1 MSKTLPNRIVS
12 VLLSLCLVLGLVT
25 TGTPLGVMPTLHA
38 ATTHDINSSPLDIFD
53 SGDYIVTGST
63 ITNYITVA
71 GTSGTVNIT
80 LENVTITATTT
91 PLAIDSGATVNLT
104 LLGNNTLQSY
114 DYAGI
119 YVPEGATLNITP
131 QSTGTLTV
139 IANDAPAI
147 GDDMGLPSGTITIGG
162 GSVYAQRYGSGTPV
176 IGSSSGGSG
185 ITITGGSVSAN
196 DGMGSPGLIT
206 PAPTNNTNPVYKIIV
221 TLSGVSTATPVTY
234 SVDSGASIN
243 AVTDDEGNLFLWLPA
258 GERSLAVTA
267 NDKIYTAS
275 VTVAAHNDNYVI
287 AYAPPTVTP
296 SHISLSG
303 GTDGKYKIGDT
314 VTATWNNTTGGDNN
328 SNIDSVTV
336 DFTAFGGGN
345 AVAATENSGTW
356 TATHEITAGSINNAT
371 NCNVSVTA
379 TDNQSRTATATGTTN
394 ARVDTIAPT
403 VTDGAISITGAT
415 GNGGA
420 FKVGNTVTATWN
432 NTAVGDNNEDIAAVT
447 VDFSEF
453 GGGTTVE
460 ATPSSDT
467 WTATYFVASGSIN
480 NVSNRNIS
488 VTATDQCGNKTTTAD
503 TTNATVDNQ
512 LPIVT
517 TDNVAVSGATGPG
530 GLFITGDTVTVTWNN
545 TAGGDGNTDIAVV
558 TADFSAFGG
567 GAAVSATNDSDTW
580 MATYT
585 LAAGSINATNR
596 SVVLTVTDT
605 VGNRT
610 TYTKTPGSDVNN
622 TIMVVTNGNITITEA
637 GDYTV
642 MGTTTANTITVN
654 SNISGAVNLT
664 LEDVSID
671 VSAVDSKTALLVGTG
686 STVNLTLT
694 GNNTLKSGV
703 GRAGVQVP
711 SGATLVIM
719 EESDGSL
726 NATGGNFSAGIG
738 GVVGSGVGAIT
749 VNGGTVTATGGN
761 MAAGIGGGYNGAG
774 GTITVNGGTVTAAG
788 VGGGAGIGGGYNG
801 GAGTIVIN
809 DGTVNAT
816 SGGYAAGIGGGS
828 GGTSGSITITGGT
841 VTASD
846 PSYNGAGIGGG
857 YQSAG
862 ITISITGGNIT
873 ATSAGNGAGIGGGQN
888 GTVASITI
896 SGDTTVVNAT
906 GGSTAAGIGGGC
918 EGASGTVTISGGTV
932 TAFGGSDA
940 PGIGNG
946 AYCASDSGSVSISG
960 GTVTATGG
968 NSGAGIGGGSFSS
981 GNGIGSSVTISGGTV
996 TANGGS
1002 DGAGIGSGRSGTH
1015 RGVLIDGGTVTATG
1029 GYYAAGIGGGFNG
1042 NSGSVS
1048 ISGGTVTANGGD
1060 RSAGIGSSY
1069 MGAGGT
1075 LAISGG
1081 TVTATRGSDAIND
1094 LGEGLFGS
1102 FGSIT
1107 ITGGSVKANSV
1118 NPQPTNG
1125 TNPVY
1130 CIAVTT
1136 GSLASEA
1143 TVEYKVD
1150 AAAYSQITTHPDGK
1164 LYLWLTPILHQ
1175 ISVKH
1180 SGTEYSSAI
1189 GITSE
1194 NDNSITLLLAREFSL
1209 SFDTATYNGSPIPYA
1224 GTVSATPELGGSEHP
1239 IYYYYTSASDRA
1251 EMTGG
1256 TLSAP
1261 VNAGTYYVIG
1271 LVTPTATHGAVY
1283 AYATMTIDKAT
1294 QVAPDN
1300 AVVNDGAN
1308 TFDFTLV
1315 SGKPDLALYEYSTDN
1330 GVSWNDVTANPI
1342 SVGNIAIPAGHFQV
1356 RLKGNAN
1363 YLDGDVLINPS
1374 AFTATLEGSVTLSGT
1389 LKFGQTL
1396 TATVTGAQSNAVFA
1410 YEWKRGEV
1418 VISGAA
1424 ESTYTLTQDDIGETI
1439 TVTVTA
1445 PPYVGSVTDTTAAVT
1460 KADGPAAPATLTVT
1474 ALTDSSVTL
1483 NLIPGAQ
1490 YRNSLGATIG
1500 EWKDSNEFSGLP
1512 SSTQYTFS
1520 ARIKETDTH
1529 LASDIITITACTR
1542 PSTPTA
1548 DNAVINYINETV
1560 TYNSSLFELNTTSD
1574 FTGTAIANGGSVTSY
1589 IGTDLYLR
1597 VKADGAVP
1605 ASAAVTVTLP
1615 GRPATPSIGRVSRTL
1630 TAGFG
1635 ITATVEPDSGS
1646 PKYLV
1651 NGGAWRDSAE
1661 FTNLSFDTPYSF
1673 QVVYPATAISFH
1685 SALSAPETITW
1696 TSADFSAGEI
1706 AALLTSVT
1714 APAVGATTLTL
1725 PTVPAG
1731 YTVGI
1736 KSVSPDT
1743 TTLSTSGTITPPASA
1758 KTVTVVLTVT
1768 RTSDSSEAD
1777 TAEITVTIPA
1787 KRTSGGSS
1795 GGGSTGGTDSRY
1807 VQDEDIYTGSG
1818 HTSITLTGE
1827 ATTLTAQ
1834 QVGSLITQNATAP
1847 IIIRGAGYTVTFP
1860 TGSMRESLGGR
1871 SLNLSLVFNW
1881 ASDRYT
1887 TIKPLAGTGFVM
1899 LLDFLHSGALPGTAN
1914 IRVNVGTAYAGKTL
1928 YYYYYNPE
1936 YKAFEYR
1943 QAGVVD
1949 AAGFITLSQSSC
1961 SQYVLSTTALSN
1973 ERPGIPETGGG
1984 EQAPTRSAPLLF
1996 TLPVTRREDEQP
2008 DADGDDA

>member
-1 MSKTLPNRIVS
+1 MRKTAFTRIVS
-12 VLLSLCLVLGLVT
+12 VFLSLCLMLGLIT
-25 TGTPLGVMPTLHA
+25 TGAPLGVMPTLHA

-63 ITNYITVA
+63 NMNYIFVYS
-71 GTSGTVNIT
+71 TSGTVNIT

-91 PLAIDSGATVNLT
+91 PLIIESGATVNLT

-119 YVPEGATLNITP
+119 YVEAGATLNITP

-147 GDDMGLPSGTITIGG
+147 GEDTSLPSGTITIGG
-162 GSVYAQRYGSGTPV
+162 GSVYAQRFGSGTPV
-176 IGSSSGGSG
+176 IGSSAGGSG
-185 ITITGGSVSAN
+185 VTITGGSVNA
-196 DGMGSPGLIT
+196 DTIT
-206 PAPTNNTNPVYKIIV
+206 PAPTNGSNQVYQTLV

-243 AVTDDEGNLFLWLPA
+243 AVTDNDGRLYLWLPA

-314 VTATWNNTTGGDNN
+314 VTATWNNSASGDNN
-328 SNIDSVTV
+328 PNIDSVTM
-336 DFTAFGGGN
+336 DFTLFGGGN
-345 AVAATENSGTW
+345 AVVATNSSGTW
-356 TATHEITAGSINNAT
+356 TATYTLVAGNINNAD
-371 NCNVSVTA
+371 CNVSVTA
-379 TDNQSRTATATGTTN
+379 TDDQGKTTTATGAN
-394 ARVDTIAPT
+394 VKVDNQAPT
-403 VTDGAISITGAT
+403 VTDAAISISGAT

-420 FKVGNTVTATWN
+420 FKVGNTVTATWD
-432 NTAVGDNNEDIAAVT
+432 NTAGGDNNSDIAAVT
-447 VDFSEF
+447 VDFSQF
-453 GGGTTVE
+453 GGGTAVN
-460 ATPSSDT
+460 ATNSDGT
-467 WTATYFVASGSIN
+467 WTAQYTISSGSIN
-480 NVSNRNIS
+480 NESNRNVS

-774 GTITVNGGTVTAAG
+774 GTITVNGGTVTATG
-788 VGGGAGIGGGYNG
+788 KGGGAGIGGGYNG

-873 ATSAGNGAGIGGGQN
+873 ATSTGNGAGIGGGQN

-906 GGSTAAGIGGGC
+906 GGSCAAGIGGGS
-918 EGASGTVTISGGTV
+918 EGASGIVTISGGTV
-932 TAFGGSDA
+932 TAYGGSDA

-968 NSGAGIGGGSFSS
+968 NSGAGIGGGNFSS

-1015 RGVLIDGGTVTATG
+1015 RGILINGGTVTANG
-1029 GYYAAGIGGGFNG
+1029 GFYGAGIGGGFNS
-1042 NSGSVS
+1042 NAGSVS

-1081 TVTATRGSDAIND
+1081 VVTATRGSDAIND

-1107 ITGGSVKANSV
+1107 ITGGSVKATNGTAS
-1118 NPQPTNG
+1118 PTPTNG
-1125 TNPVY
+1125 TSPVY
-1130 CIAVTT
+1130 CVAVTT
-1136 GSLASEA
+1136 SDLSSQQ

-1150 AAAYSQITTHPDGK
+1150 AAAYASITTHPDGK

-1175 ISVKH
+1175 ISVKY
-1180 SGTEYSSAI
+1180 SGTDYSSVI
-1189 GITSE
+1189 GVVSNNNNTLQ
-1194 NDNSITLLLAREFSL
+1194 LLLARELNL
-1209 SFDTATYNGSPIPYA
+1209 SSYTATYTGSPIPYA
-1224 GTVSATPELGGSEHP
+1224 GTVSATPALGGIENP
-1239 IYYYYTSASDRA
+1239 MYIYYTSASDRA
-1251 EMTGG
+1251 AMINE

-1261 VNAGTYYVIG
+1261 ANAGTYYVIV
-1271 LVTPTATHGAVY
+1271 LVASTATHGAVY

-1294 QVAPDN
+1294 QPAPT
-1300 AVVNDGAN
+1300 APVINDIEN
-1308 TFDFTLV
+1308 TFHFTIV
-1315 SGKPDLALYEYSTDN
+1315 SGTFQYNYEYSIN
-1330 GVSWNDVTANPI
+1330 GGSNWTDVTATPI
-1342 SVGNIAIPAGHFQV
+1342 SVGNVAIPAGDLQV
-1356 RLKGNAN
+1356 RLKGNDN
-1363 YLDGDVLINPS
+1363 YLPGAVLTNPS
-1374 AFTATLEGSVTLSGT
+1374 AFTATLEGSVAITGT
-1389 LKFGQTL
+1389 PKFGHTL

-1410 YEWKRGEV
+1410 YEWKRGST
-1418 VISGAA
+1418 VIPGATA
-1424 ESTYTLTQDDIGETI
+1424 STYTLTLDDIGNTI
-1439 TVTVTA
+1439 TVAITA
-1445 PPYVGSVTDTTAAVT
+1445 PPYTGSVTDTTAAVT
-1460 KADGPAAPATLTVT
+1460 KADGPAAPSTLSAT
-1474 ALTDSSVTL
+1474 AQTDTSVTL
-1483 NLIPGAQ
+1483 NQIPGAQ
-1490 YRNSLGATIG
+1490 YRVGSG
-1500 EWKDSNEFSGLP
+1500 EWQDSHEFASLSP
-1512 SSTQYTFS
+1512 ATQYSFS
-1520 ARIKETDTH
+1520 ARIKETDTQ
-1529 LASDIITITACTR
+1529 LASEITTITVYTR
-1542 PSTPTA
+1542 PSAPA
-1548 DNAVINYINETV
+1548 AGAVTVSYTNETV
-1560 TYNSSLFELNTTSD
+1560 TYNSSTLELNTAND
-1574 FTGTAIANGGSVTSY
+1574 FTGTAIANSGSITSY
-1589 IGTDLYLR
+1589 TGSDLYLR
-1597 VKADGAVP
+1597 VKASGDIP
-1605 ASAAVTVTLP
+1605 ASAAVTVALP
-1615 GRPATPSIGRVSRTL
+1615 ARPAAPSIGRVSRTL
-1630 TAGFG
+1630 TPGFG

-1651 NGGAWRDSAE
+1651 NGGAWRDSPE
-1661 FTNLSFDTPYSF
+1661 FTNLSFNTPYSF
-1673 QVVYPATAISFH
+1673 QVVYPATESAFH
-1685 SALSAPETITW
+1685 SALSAPVTVTW
-1696 TSADFSAGEI
+1696 TSADFNAGEI
-1706 AALLTSVT
+1706 AALITAIT
-1714 APAVGATTLTL
+1714 APAANATTLTL

-1731 YTVGI
+1731 YTVAI

-1743 TTLSTSGTITPPASA
+1743 TTLSTSGTITPPATA

-1768 RTSDSSEAD
+1768 RTSDSDEAD
-1777 TAEITVTIPA
+1777 TAELTVTIPA
-1787 KRTSGGSS
+1787 KKTST
-1795 GGGSTGGTDSRY
+1795 GGSTGGSSGETGSTGTGSGY
-1807 VQDEDIYTGSG
+1807 VQDDDIYTGSG
-1818 HTSITLTGE
+1818 HTSITLSGD

-1834 QVGSLITQNATAP
+1834 QVNSLITQNASSP
-1847 IIIRGAGYTVTFP
+1847 VIIRGAGYTVTFP
-1860 TGSMRESLGGR
+1860 TGSMRQSLGGR
-1871 SLNLSLVFNW
+1871 SVNLALVFNW
-1881 ASDRYT
+1881 ASDHYN
-1887 TIKPLAGTGFVM
+1887 TIKPLAGSGYVM

-1928 YYYYYNPE
+1928 YYYYYNPT

-1943 QAGVVD
+1943 QSAVVD

-1984 EQAPTRSAPLLF
+1984 AQAPTRSAPLLF
-1996 TLPVTRREDEQP
+1996 TLPQSKHEEEQM
-2008 DADGDDA
+2008 DGDEE

>member
-1 MSKTLPNRIVS
+1 MRKTAFTRIVS
-12 VLLSLCLVLGLVT
+12 VFLSLCLMLGLIT
-25 TGTPLGVMPTLHA
+25 TGAPLGVMPTLHA
-38 ATTHDINSSPLDIFD
+38 ATNHNMSTDGDLHILNQ
-53 SGDYIVTGST
+53 GDYIVTGST
-63 ITNYITVA
+63 NMNYIFVYS
-71 GTSGTVNIT
+71 TSGTVNIT

-91 PLAIDSGATVNLT
+91 PLIIDSGATVNLT

-147 GDDMGLPSGTITIGG
+147 GEDTSLPSGTITIGG
-162 GSVYAQRYGSGTPV
+162 GSVYAQRFVSGTLV
-176 IGSSSGGSG
+176 IGSSAGGSG
-185 ITITGGSVSAN
+185 NITITGGSVSAN
-196 DGMGSPGLIT
+196 DGGGSPGLIT
-206 PAPTNNTNPVYKIIV
+206 PAPTKDGNPVYQTVV
-221 TLSGVSTATPVTY
+221 TLSGVSTATPVIYT
-234 SVDSGASIN
+234 VDGDDEIN
-243 AVTDDEGNLFLWLPA
+243 AVTDANGDLYLWLAA
-258 GERSLAVTA
+258 GVRTLAVTA
-267 NDKIYTAS
+267 GGKTYTAS
-275 VTVAAHNDNYVI
+275 VTVATNNDNYVT
-287 AYAPPTVTP
+287 ATAPPAVTP

-328 SNIDSVTV
+328 SNITSVTV

-356 TATHEITAGSINNAT
+356 TATYTLVAGNINNAD
-371 NCNVSVTA
+371 CNVSVTA
-379 TDNQSRTATATGTTN
+379 TDDQGKTTTATGAN
-394 ARVDTIAPT
+394 VKVDNQAPT

-420 FKVGNTVTATWN
+420 FKVGDTVTATWN

-545 TAGGDGNTDIAVV
+545 TAGGDGNTDIAAV

-580 MATYT
+580 TATYT
-585 LAAGSINATNR
+585 IAAGSINDSDR

-726 NATGGNFSAGIG
+726 NATGGNYSAGIG
-738 GVVGSGVGAIT
+738 GASGGT
-749 VNGGTVTATGGN
+749 GGTVTINGGIVAATGGN
-761 MAAGIGGGYNGAG
+761 MAAGIGGASGGAG
-774 GTITVNGGTVTAAG
+774 GTITINGGTVTATG
-788 VGGGAGIGGGYNG
+788 KGGGAGIGGGYNG

-828 GGTSGSITITGGT
+828 SGTSGSITITGGT
-841 VTASD
+841 ITASD

-857 YQSAG
+857 YHSAG

-906 GGSTAAGIGGGC
+906 GGSCAAGIGGGSY
-918 EGASGTVTISGGTV
+918 GAAGIVTISGGTV
-932 TAFGGSDA
+932 TANGGVDA

-946 AYCASDSGSVSISG
+946 AYCAVDSGSVTITG

-981 GNGIGSSVTISGGTV
+981 GNGIGSSVTISGGNV
-996 TANGGS
+996 IANGTQG
-1002 DGAGIGSGRSGTH
+1002 GAGIGGGRSGTH

-1029 GYYAAGIGGGFNG
+1029 GYYAAGIGGGFEG
-1042 NSGSVS
+1042 NAGS
-1048 ISGGTVTANGGD
+1048 ISIGGGTVTANGGD

-1107 ITGGSVKANSV
+1107 ITGGSVKATNGTAS
-1118 NPQPTNG
+1118 PTPTNG
-1125 TNPVY
+1125 TSPVY
-1130 CIAVTT
+1130 CVAVTT
-1136 GSLASEA
+1136 DSLASEA

-1175 ISVKH
+1175 ISVKY
-1180 SGTEYSSAI
+1180 SGTDYSSAI
-1189 GITSE
+1189 GIEPNNNNTIS
-1194 NDNSITLLLAREFSL
+1194 LLLARELSL
-1209 SFDTATYNGSPIPYA
+1209 SSYTTTYTGSPIPYA
-1224 GTVSATPELGGSEHP
+1224 GTVSATPALGGIENP
-1239 IYYYYTSASDRA
+1239 MYIYYTSASDRA
-1251 EMTGG
+1251 AMINE

-1261 VNAGTYYVIG
+1261 ANAGTYYVIV
-1271 LVTPTATHGAVY
+1271 LVASTATHGAVY
-1283 AYATMTIDKAT
+1283 TYATMTIEKAT
-1294 QVAPDN
+1294 QPAPTSP
-1300 AVVNDGAN
+1300 VVNDTEN
-1308 TFDFTLV
+1308 TFNFTIV
-1315 SGKPDLALYEYSTDN
+1315 SGTFQYNYEYSIN
-1330 GVSWNDVTANPI
+1330 GGSNWTDVTANPI
-1342 SVGNIAIPAGHFQV
+1342 SVGNVAIPAGDLQV
-1356 RLKGNAN
+1356 RLKGNDN
-1363 YLDGDVLINPS
+1363 YLPGAVLTNPS
-1374 AFTATLEGSVTLSGT
+1374 AFTATLEGSVAITGT
-1389 LKFGQTL
+1389 PKFGHTL

-1410 YEWKRGEV
+1410 YEWKRGST
-1418 VISGAA
+1418 VIPGATA
-1424 ESTYTLTQDDIGETI
+1424 STYTLTLDDIGETI
-1439 TVTVTA
+1439 SVNVTA
-1445 PPYVGSVTDTTAAVT
+1445 PPYIGSLTATTAAVT
-1460 KADGPAAPATLTVT
+1460 KADGPAAPTLLITEQ
-1474 ALTDSSVTL
+1474 TDTRVTL
-1483 NLIPGAQ
+1483 NQIPGAQ
-1490 YRNSLGATIG
+1490 YRVGSGDWQDSHEFASLTPA
-1500 EWKDSNEFSGLP
+1500 
-1512 SSTQYTFS
+1512 TQYSFS
-1520 ARIKETDTH
+1520 ARIKETETQ
-1529 LASDIITITACTR
+1529 LASEITTITVYTR
-1542 PSTPTA
+1542 PSAPA
-1548 DNAVINYINETV
+1548 AGAVTVSYTNETV
-1560 TYNSSLFELNTTSD
+1560 TYNSSTLELNTASD
-1574 FTGTAIANGGSVTSY
+1574 FTGTAIANSGSITSY
-1589 IGTDLYLR
+1589 TGSDLYLR
-1597 VKADGAVP
+1597 VKASGDIP

-1615 GRPATPSIGRVSRTL
+1615 ARPAAPSIGRVSRTL
-1630 TAGFG
+1630 TPGFG

-1651 NGGAWRDSAE
+1651 NGGAWRDSPE
-1661 FTNLSFDTPYSF
+1661 FTNLSFNTPYSF
-1673 QVVYPATAISFH
+1673 QVVYPATESAFH
-1685 SALSAPETITW
+1685 SALSAPVSITW
-1696 TSADFSAGEI
+1696 TSADFNAGEI
-1706 AALLTSVT
+1706 AALITAIT
-1714 APAVGATTLTL
+1714 APAANATTLTL

-1731 YTVGI
+1731 YTVAI
-1736 KSVSPDT
+1736 KSVNPDT
-1743 TTLSTSGTITPPASA
+1743 TTLSTSGTITPPATA

-1768 RTSDSSEAD
+1768 RTSDSDEAD
-1777 TAEITVTIPA
+1777 TAELTVTIPA
-1787 KRTSGGSS
+1787 KKTST
-1795 GGGSTGGTDSRY
+1795 GGSTGGSSGETGSTGTGSGY
-1807 VQDEDIYTGSG
+1807 VQDDDIYTGSG
-1818 HTSITLTGE
+1818 HTSITLTGG

-1834 QVGSLITQNATAP
+1834 QVNSLITQNATNP
-1847 IIIRGAGYTVTFP
+1847 VIIRGAGYTVTFP
-1860 TGSMRESLGGR
+1860 TGSMRQSLGGR
-1871 SLNLSLVFNW
+1871 SVNLALVFNW
-1881 ASDRYT
+1881 ASDHYN
-1887 TIKPLAGTGFVM
+1887 TIKPLAGSGYVM

-1914 IRVNVGTAYAGKTL
+1914 IRANVGTAYAGKTL
-1928 YYYYYNPE
+1928 YYYYYNPT

-1943 QAGVVD
+1943 QSAVVD

-1961 SQYVLSTTALSN
+1961 SQYVLSTTTLSN

-1984 EQAPTRSAPLLF
+1984 AQAPTRSAPLLF
-1996 TLPVTRREDEQP
+1996 TLPQSKHEEEQM
-2008 DADGDDA
+2008 DGDEE